1 MASNSRQIHVRGL
14 TAALLSPLFLGMA
27 PVFGKLAY
35 LGGSDPFTVA
45 ATRTVVAAVF
55 LWIVYL
61 LFGRRFIYIYPAG
74 LLGCV
79 VVGTVNGIGSLFYY
93 NGLHY
98 LNASVVQLLN
108 ATYLIF
114 VVILARLGG
123 QPLTQRTVVRAG
135 LAILAVI
142 LLTGGIEGGISWIG
156 AGLIIGNAIMFAGM
170 VILSQ
175 RVLYEMP
182 SQTVTLYVLTTMGV
196 VVVMAR
202 AIYRLEWIPQSSES
216 LGAILTLGATTA
228 CARLLL
234 FAGVKQLGPL
244 QTVLVGIFETAV
256 ALIMSF
262 IFLHDQ
268 LSAIQWI
275 GVAILLT
282 SLLLI
287 RSSDLEKRKTSEMP
301 VVNMAGMSFQHVA
314 FTQAFANDKTID
326 LSMEEL
332 EMIRRMM
339 EAPPAPHPVLPDVN
353 GSETNAQVDALP
365 NDPSEDCQA
374 IASQPVTIP
383 EVSEPKIGD
392 AHEI

>member
-1 MASNSRQIHVRGL
+1 MSNQPMSSETHPTDMRGL
-14 TAALLSPLFLGMA
+14 TAALLSPLFLGVA
-27 PVFGKLAY
+27 PVFGKLAM

-45 ATRTVVAAVF
+45 ATRTVVAALL
-55 LWIVYL
+55 LWIFYF
-61 LFGRRFIYIYPAG
+61 LFGRRYIYIYPAG

-123 QPLTQRTVVRAG
+123 HALTQRTILRAV
-135 LAILAVI
+135 LALIAVT
-142 LLTGGIEGGISWIG
+142 LLTGGIAGDISWLG
-156 AGLIIGNAIMFAGM
+156 AGLIIGNAILFAGV

-182 SQTVTLYVLTTMGV
+182 SQTVTLYVVTTMAI

-202 AIYRLEWIPQSSES
+202 AVYRLEWIPQSSES
-216 LGAILTLGATTA
+216 FGAIVALGATTA

-244 QTVLVGIFETAV
+244 QTVLLGIFETVV
-256 ALIMSF
+256 ALVLSLVL
-262 IFLHDQ
+262 LHEQ
-268 LSAIQWI
+268 LTTIQWI

-282 SLLLI
+282 SLVLI
-287 RSSDLEKRKTSEMP
+287 RPKDLAKRSTGEMP
-301 VVNMAGMSFQHVA
+301 VFNMAGMGFQHIA
-314 FTQAFANDKTID
+314 FTQAFGNGKIVD
-326 LSMEEL
+326 LSPEEL

-339 EAPPAPHPVLPDVN
+339 EGPSATEVAEAAKSLSEVVEQPP
-353 GSETNAQVDALP
+353 
-365 NDPSEDCQA
+365 
-374 IASQPVTIP
+374 I
-383 EVSEPKIGD
+383 
-392 AHEI
+392 